1 MERLLRI
8 ESYKYIRRLKSS
20 CNAMLHK
27 QSSKKKKKRKE
38 NANEI
43 FSLEEEQHRRDTRNP
58 SKLKFPYE
66 SRDTSWHRAIPRAGK
81 KRKKRE
87 IYSFRELGKKRGGRK
102 MEGGRKARKGIKRAR
117 REAIT
122 SNGEELRT
130 IRKAC
135 IQTSGTRLFQ
145 AYTRRAR

>member
-1 MERLLRI
+1 MQYYTNNPL
-8 ESYKYIRRLKSS
+8 
-20 CNAMLHK
+20 
-27 QSSKKKKKRKE
+27 KKKKRKE

-87 IYSFRELGKKRGGRK
+87 IYSFRELGKKKRRKKNGGREK
-102 MEGGRKARKGIKRAR
+102 SAEKDKTGAERGNY
-117 REAIT
+117 E
-122 SNGEELRT
+122 
-130 IRKAC
+130 
-135 IQTSGTRLFQ
+135 
-145 AYTRRAR
+145 

>member
-1 MERLLRI
+1 MQYYTNNPL
-8 ESYKYIRRLKSS
+8 
-20 CNAMLHK
+20 
-27 QSSKKKKKRKE
+27 KKKKRKE

-102 MEGGRKARKGIKRAR
+102 MEGGGEKRGKG
-117 REAIT
+117 
-122 SNGEELRT
+122 
-130 IRKAC
+130 
-135 IQTSGTRLFQ
+135 
-145 AYTRRAR
+145 